1 MAIKMAVPCRSYPA
15 RVQAFAPKGASAC
28 GVRRPRRGRAG
39 PGDELRACCTA
50 RGRDP
55 TDRTADGRAGRR
67 ARAPG
72 PCAESEGV
80 PTTKDSRQTE
90 TRHIAHISEIR
101 LPLDLCIILAI
112 LWPLFSY

>member
-1 MAIKMAVPCRSYPA
+1 MVMAIKMAVPCRSYPA

-90 TRHIAHISEIR
+90 TRHHCTHLRNQITA
-101 LPLDLCIILAI
+101 
-112 LWPLFSY
+112 